1 MIYWN
6 FAKASLTRRSKHL
19 TTKLGHT
26 ENDDGA
32 SNM

>member
-1 MIYWN
+1 MIKWY
-6 FAKASLTRRSKHL
+6 FERVFPTRKRQAFYS
-19 TTKLGHT
+19 KLGHT